1 MTRMIILAACMALA
15 GCGLG
20 SRLLGGGGTDTET
33 VSFAGS
39 VCGDPMLKGEVIGAV
54 PGRIPGCGIDEAVQI
69 TSVAG
74 VGLSQPSL
82 MDCPTAM
89 ALKDWTENSVKPA
102 MSSLGRLASYR
113 VAAHYVC
120 KTRNSQPGAKI
131 SEHGKGRAIDIS
143 AFNMQDGT
151 VVTVLTGWGDR
162 RTGKALREVHK
173 GACGPFGT
181 VLGPDSDRFHQGHF
195 HLDTARYRGGPYCR

>member
-1 MTRMIILAACMALA
+1 V
-15 GCGLG
+15 
-20 SRLLGGGGTDTET
+20 E
-33 VSFAGS
+33 
-39 VCGDPMLKGEVIGAV
+39 
-54 PGRIPGCGIDEAVQI
+54 I
-69 TSVAG
+69 TSVANI
-74 VGLSQPSL
+74 GLSQPSL
-82 MDCPTAM
+82 MDCPTAL
-89 ALKDWTENSVKPA
+89 ALKDWTEEVVKPA
-102 MSSLGRLASYR
+102 MRPLGGLASYR

-151 VVTVLTGWGDR
+151 VVTVLTGWADK
-162 RTGKALREVHK
+162 RTSKALRAVHS

-181 VLGPDSDRFHQGHF
+181 VLGPESDRFHQGHF